1 MKCDKSFV
9 VPATW
14 ASAALLMIFFLF
26 FLCGCEVDSAARR
39 IEVRPDSATLRYKES
54 VTLTAYNGYIYD
66 WSLQNETYGK
76 LSARSGMMVTYT
88 SISDP
93 TSPQVQIIT
102 VTSTFSDN
110 SDSGSGSN
118 PVSHTAEA
126 YITHI
131 PATSDLASV
140 SSP

>member
-1 MKCDKSFV
+1 MSMKYGKSFIV
-9 VPATW
+9 STAW
-14 ASAALLMIFFLF
+14 ALTALLMIV
-26 FLCGCEVDSAARR
+26 FLCGCEVDSATRR
-39 IEVRPDSATLRYKES
+39 IEIRPESAILRYKES

-66 WSLQNETYGK
+66 WSLQNESWGT
-76 LSARSGMMVTYT
+76 LDTRHGMMVTYT

-93 TSPQVQIIT
+93 TSPQLQIIT

-131 PATSDLASV
+131 PATSDLTSV

>member
-1 MKCDKSFV
+1 MKYFKEAV
-9 VPATW
+9 T
-14 ASAALLMIFFLF
+14 SAVLAIAMLAVFA
-26 FLCGCEVDSAARR
+26 FLCGCEVDSAAQK
-39 IEVRPDSATLRYKES
+39 IEIRPDSATLRYKES
-54 VTLTAYNGYIYD
+54 VTLTAYNGYVYD
-66 WSLQNETYGK
+66 WSLQNDLWGT
-76 LSARSGMMVTYT
+76 LNTRHGMMVTYT

>member
-1 MKCDKSFV
+1 MKYGKSFV
-9 VPATW
+9 VSAVW
-14 ASAALLMIFFLF
+14 ASAVLLMIVFI
-26 FLCGCEVDSAARR
+26 CGCEVDSAARK
-39 IEVRPDSATLRYKES
+39 IEVRPDSATLRYGES
-54 VTLTAYNGYIYD
+54 VTLTAYNGYVYE

-76 LSARSGMMVTYT
+76 LSSRSGMMVIYT

-93 TSPQVQIIT
+93 TSPQLQIVT

-140 SSP
+140 SSAP

>member
-1 MKCDKSFV
+1 MKYFKRAV
-9 VPATW
+9 I
-14 ASAALLMIFFLF
+14 SAALAMAMLAVGA

-39 IEVRPDSATLRYKES
+39 IEVRPDSATLRYGES
-54 VTLTAYNGYIYD
+54 VTLTAYNGYVYD

-76 LSARSGMMVTYT
+76 LSSRTGMMVTYT

-93 TSPQVQIIT
+93 AAPQVQIIT
-102 VTSTFSDN
+102 VNSTFSDN

>member
-1 MKCDKSFV
+1 MKHGKSFV
-9 VPATW
+9 VPAAW
-14 ASAALLMIFFLF
+14 ASAVLLMIV
-26 FLCGCEVDSAARR
+26 FLCGCEVDSAAQR

-66 WSLQNETYGK
+66 WSLQNELLGK
-76 LSARSGMMVTYT
+76 LNTRHGVMVTYT

-93 TSPQVQIIT
+93 TSPELQIIT

-110 SDSGSGSN
+110 TDSGSGSN

-131 PATSDLASV
+131 PATSDLVSV
-140 SSP
+140 SSSP

>member
-1 MKCDKSFV
+1 MKYFKRAV
-9 VPATW
+9 I
-14 ASAALLMIFFLF
+14 SAALAMAMLAVGA

-39 IEVRPDSATLRYKES
+39 IEVRPDSATLRYGES
-54 VTLTAYNGYIYD
+54 VTLTAYNGYVYD

-76 LSARSGMMVTYT
+76 LSSRSGMMVTYT

-93 TSPQVQIIT
+93 AAPQVQIIT
-102 VTSTFSDN
+102 VNSTFSDN